1 MEDQQ
6 DPFFSGLN
14 PSTPAPP
21 VLALPQG
28 LSGTTVA
35 SQTTELE
42 RVETGTQT
50 TIEDRMATVLEE
62 WSKRFVSALDETVK
76 SSSCSARTL
85 QDIKEGRRRVERRVS
100 AMT

>member
-1 MEDQQ
+1 MSTPRSVDVLNILPTMEDQQ

-50 TIEDRMATVLEE
+50 TIDGHGPGRV
-62 WSKRFVSALDETVK
+62 VK
-76 SSSCSARTL
+76 EVCLGT
-85 QDIKEGRRRVERRVS
+85 
-100 AMT
+100 